1 MTAAPTGSRML
12 SERHVARLRAECTAR
27 ATAFVDEELRFLA
40 PGPTDVEGIVAA
52 FFALYDRRPV
62 ADNTGGS
69 GFNDAFWLYL
79 VARIANPV
87 LVVESGT
94 HRGLSAWLLKNA
106 APDAEVHTFDVS
118 HAHLAHREPGVTY
131 HETDWSAVDL
141 HAVDPGAS
149 LAFFDDHINQ
159 ARRIREA
166 YERGFRL
173 LLFDDDLMSWQ
184 LHATGHPPV
193 PTVSMLFEDDV
204 VPGEKIE
211 YLRNG
216 RPRSYTVRPEDTFGA
231 RRLVEHVA
239 RTPDLTP
246 VTRSGLQTGLTVV
259 KLVA

>member
-1 MTAAPTGSRML
+1 MTASRTGSRML
-12 SERHVARLRAECTAR
+12 SERQVARLRAECAER
-27 ATAFVDEELRFLA
+27 ATEFVGEELGFLA
-40 PGPTDVEGIVAA
+40 SDPRDVEGIVAE

-62 ADNTGGS
+62 ADNAGGS
-69 GFNDAFWLYL
+69 GFNDAFWLYV
-79 VARIANPV
+79 VARIASPA
-87 LVVESGT
+87 LIVESGT
-94 HRGLSAWLLKNA
+94 HRGLSAWVLKTA

-118 HAHLAHREPGVTY
+118 HTHLAHREPGVTY
-131 HETDWSAVDL
+131 HEADWSTVDL
-141 HAVDPGAS
+141 HAAASGSS

-159 ARRIREA
+159 AQRIREA

-184 LHATGHPPV
+184 LHATGHPPA

-216 RPRSYTVRPEDTFGA
+216 RPRSYTVRPEDTFDA
-231 RRLVEHVA
+231 RRLVERVA

-246 VTRSGLQTGLTVV
+246 VTRSGIQTGLTVV
-259 KLVA
+259 KLVR